1 MNTEKQAIIKMALES
16 KDFDERIN
24 EAVPHR
30 IKINTELRDKMKDVR
45 RRFIDLMLMSE
56 SDTARILKSGKKIK
70 DENDRER
77 MKEARRAAGEKFN
90 IIKNIVH
97 PNEGVKDP
105 WHIKNIIEAF
115 RILDFIDPT
124 YTAEVKNS
132 LRNGEIS
139 IKIDIPLQMQN
150 EYFNKEGI
158 HDELNSI
165 VKDMDTVQ
173 GEICQNADEI
183 KKTIFEN
190 VEDGIR
196 KSKKN
201 KNGISKSQFQ
211 KIVLTKANK
220 QLQDKDKFEQFKE
233 KISTNESNEIVGK
246 QIVSEKV
253 QTF

>member
-1 MNTEKQAIIKMALES
+1 MNAEKQEIIKMALES

-30 IKINTELRDKMKDVR
+30 IKINTELRDKMKSVKQ
-45 RRFIDLMLMSE
+45 RFINLMLMSE
-56 SDTARILKSGKKIK
+56 PDTARILKGGKKIK
-70 DENDRER
+70 DELDRER
-77 MKEARRAAGEKFN
+77 MKEARRSAGEKFN
-90 IIKNIVH
+90 IIKHIVH

-105 WHIKNIIEAF
+105 WHIKNIVEAF
-115 RILDFIDPT
+115 RILDFVDPNF
-124 YTAEVKNS
+124 TANVKYILSNS
-132 LRNGEIS
+132 
-139 IKIDIPLQMQN
+139 KITINNDLPLQTQN
-150 EYFNKEGI
+150 DYFAKSEI
-158 HDELNSI
+158 HEELNSI
-165 VKDMDTVQ
+165 VKDMDFVQ
-173 GEICQNADEI
+173 GEICSNADEI

-220 QLQDKDKFEQFKE
+220 QLQDKDKFEHFKDRV
-233 KISTNESNEIVGK
+233 SSNESNEIVGK

-253 QTF
+253 KTF